1 MGAAMT
7 DLRPYQLDVVEQLG
21 RLVHEQRL
29 IVVAPTGSGKT
40 IIAAELIRRAIASGQ
55 RVLVLAHRHEI
66 IKQTAEKLFAHG
78 IQCGIIKAGFATRP
92 DEPVQVASIQTLWV
106 RAVKMR
112 KMELPPADLLII
124 DECHHAP
131 ATTYKKIIDSYPNA
145 VVVGLTATPCR
156 GDGRGLGGIFHRI
169 VECPQVQQ
177 LIDQQFL
184 VQTVAY
190 APVNQPDLTGVKT
203 QAGDYIESQL
213 AERMDR
219 DDLIGDIVTH
229 WHKFGERRQTVCFAT
244 GVAHSLHI
252 TSEFKKAGVRAEHLD
267 GATPKPERDAIL
279 ARLASGETELVSN
292 CMVLTEGWDM
302 PEVGCCILAR
312 PTKKM
317 GLYRQMVGRI
327 LRPSENKRNAIVL
340 DHAGAVFRHGF
351 VEDHVE
357 WTLDPDKRSASPV
370 HAARLNGSSG
380 YQSRLLECSQCSAL
394 RIAGNPCPHCGFM
407 PKRPPEAVVFAEG
420 NLGLV
425 DRNGRVALNRSDPA
439 EQHRWHGMLTSIA
452 SERGYKPGW
461 AGYKFKEKFG
471 LWPPRISPVPIRPSP
486 EVLSWVRSRAI
497 AYAKARKKERVA

>member
-190 APVNQPDLTGVKT
+190 APVNQPDLTGV
-203 QAGDYIESQL
+203 
-213 AERMDR
+213 
-219 DDLIGDIVTH
+219 
-229 WHKFGERRQTVCFAT
+229 
-244 GVAHSLHI
+244 
-252 TSEFKKAGVRAEHLD
+252 
-267 GATPKPERDAIL
+267 
-279 ARLASGETELVSN
+279 
-292 CMVLTEGWDM
+292 
-302 PEVGCCILAR
+302 
-312 PTKKM
+312 
-317 GLYRQMVGRI
+317 
-327 LRPSENKRNAIVL
+327 
-340 DHAGAVFRHGF
+340 
-351 VEDHVE
+351 
-357 WTLDPDKRSASPV
+357 
-370 HAARLNGSSG
+370 
-380 YQSRLLECSQCSAL
+380 
-394 RIAGNPCPHCGFM
+394 
-407 PKRPPEAVVFAEG
+407 
-420 NLGLV
+420 
-425 DRNGRVALNRSDPA
+425 
-439 EQHRWHGMLTSIA
+439 
-452 SERGYKPGW
+452 
-461 AGYKFKEKFG
+461 
-471 LWPPRISPVPIRPSP
+471 
-486 EVLSWVRSRAI
+486 
-497 AYAKARKKERVA
+497 